1 MTSSPADAALDPML
15 CFALYSAHH
24 RVGRIYRELLAPWS
38 LSYTQFIVML
48 VLARE
53 DGLTV
58 GRLGGI
64 LGLDSGTLSPL
75 LKRLESRGLLGRSRS
90 TGDERV
96 VTVSLTEDGSAVARE
111 LVDIPRCVGEQLHV
125 TPVQA
130 DDLVRRLHDLTGS

>member
-1 MTSSPADAALDPML
+1 MTSSPGSAALDAML

-38 LSYTQFIVML
+38 LSYTQFIVLL

-58 GRLGGI
+58 GRLGDV

-90 TGDERV
+90 RGDERV
-96 VTVSLTEDGSAVARE
+96 VTVSLTGEGSALARE
-111 LVDIPRCVGEQLHV
+111 LGDIPRCVGEQLQV
-125 TPVQA
+125 TQEQA
-130 DDLVRRLHDLTGS
+130 GDLIRRLHDLTGS